1 LLLAH
6 IQELLAKNQ
15 NTRIYIALDSIGKE
29 EVLTAVANHFEMLV
43 AVEESRYEVLEAM
56 DYDLEL
62 FTTNPKESIVEVIRK
77 NTLY

>member
-1 LLLAH
+1 M
-6 IQELLAKNQ
+6 
-15 NTRIYIALDSIGKE
+15 
-29 EVLTAVANHFEMLV
+29 LTAVANHFEMLV
-43 AVEESRYEVLEAM
+43 AVDQSRYEVLEAM